1 MTVVSCTEETVQT
14 HRTILVDVEG
24 GLRVLQLVQ
33 SRPLAHFR
41 LKPRLQ
47 WRYVAAAY
55 KAFLDKFY
63 NALLATNVPP
73 WTSACMHPLKMVTK
87 LEHSFQKQFRTG
99 VIHQTWLTLHSGMI
113 RVGPNRMTVYTP
125 YPRYAVYPVAYMTLS
140 HRFRNRM
147 TEYGFQQAVYIRRV
161 YGHIRRIYGEN
172 RI

>member
-1 MTVVSCTEETVQT
+1 
-14 HRTILVDVEG
+14 
-24 GLRVLQLVQ
+24 VLQLVQ

-125 YPRYAVYPVAYMTLS
+125 YPRYAVYPVPYSRFLTVYDRIWIVFAGGTPQTRVQFLAKAIFALFGPIFSFSRLFELS
-140 HRFRNRM
+140 IPLTSYLLICMYLH
-147 TEYGFQQAVYIRRV
+147 
-161 YGHIRRIYGEN
+161 
-172 RI
+172 